1 MTARKQ
7 KSRVGGARPGAG
19 RPAELR
25 DAKRLSFHI
34 EESDLSALREEA
46 AESER
51 TVGEV
56 LREAVKA
63 HLGRRRR

>member
-1 MTARKQ
+1 MGAGKQ

-25 DAKRLSFHI
+25 DAKRLTFHI
-34 EESDLSALREEA
+34 EEADLEKLRTEA
-46 AESER
+46 EKSER
-51 TVGEV
+51 TVGEL

-63 HLGRRRR
+63 YLKGRKK